1 MVDSS
6 LYALPQ
12 LIVERLD
19 YCWTFF
25 LLLTRFVAFLMIV
38 PGLGGGMMGV
48 TVRYPAAIMLSLLSF
63 DIRSVA
69 PVPADIAVMAA
80 HISSEVL
87 LGALVGLVPILI
99 VAGAQTAGHIASG
112 TMGLNGAQLVDPTT
126 ATTLPDLARIYSD
139 FSIIVFLLVGGHYV
153 AITQLAS
160 LSQVVTPGTFMLSDS
175 GIQVLIN
182 QTGRIFQMGVM
193 MSAPVI
199 VALLLANFVMGIVS
213 KAVPTVNV
221 FTVSFPIT
229 IGIGLILSIASLP
242 EVMYYLARQFTGL
255 EGTLSQLTAVR

>member
-1 MVDSS
+1 
-6 LYALPQ
+6 
-12 LIVERLD
+12 
-19 YCWTFF
+19 
-25 LLLTRFVAFLMIV
+25 
-38 PGLGGGMMGV
+38 
-48 TVRYPAAIMLSLLSF
+48 MLSLLSF
-63 DIRSVA
+63 NINSIA
-69 PVPADIAVMAA
+69 PVPADIAVMSA
-80 HISSEVL
+80 HILSELL
-87 LGALVGLVPILI
+87 LGGLVGLIPILV

-139 FSIIVFLLVGGHYV
+139 FSIIIFLLVGGHYV
-153 AITQLAS
+153 AITQLAT
-160 LSQVVTPGTFMLSDS
+160 LGQVITPGTFMLSE
-175 GIQVLIN
+175 GGMQVLIQ

-199 VALLLANFVMGIVS
+199 VALLLANFVMGIIS

-242 EVMYYLARQFTGL
+242 EVMHYLARQYTGL
-255 EGTLSQLTAVR
+255 EGILSQVTAVP